1 MQQKHFH
8 IINLT
13 LTTKMIKKKKKILPF
28 IEQILR
34 VRPFCPLVKPWCVEN
49 ICIEVQVYW
58 TLKSTPFYA
67 SLRNKQTN
75 KTKKNKAWDDKFARD
90 SSAVPVK
97 ALMYPIFLSLFS
109 YTAPQNPKQ
118 TTQQKL
124 KTNQKNLP
132 NASHIPASLWKEKL
146 LLF

>member
-13 LTTKMIKKKKKILPF
+13 LTTKMIKKKKILPF
-28 IEQILR
+28 IEQILC
-34 VRPFCPLVKPWCVEN
+34 VRPFSPLAKPWCVEN

-58 TLKSTPFYA
+58 TLKSTPLYA

-75 KTKKNKAWDDKFARD
+75 KTN
-90 SSAVPVK
+90 SSAAPVK

-109 YTAPQNPKQ
+109 YIAPQNPKQ

>member
-1 MQQKHFH
+1 MCREYLYWSPGVLNPKVHP
-8 IINLT
+8 T
-13 LTTKMIKKKKKILPF
+13 LCLSK
-28 IEQILR
+28 
-34 VRPFCPLVKPWCVEN
+34 
-49 ICIEVQVYW
+49 
-58 TLKSTPFYA
+58 
-67 SLRNKQTN
+67 KQTN
-75 KTKKNKAWDDKFARD
+75 KQNKKSKAWDDKFAGD
-90 SSAVPVK
+90 SSAAPVK

-109 YTAPQNPKQ
+109 YIAPQNPKQ